1 MAAADAKQLME
12 VMQTLIRQSI
22 SAQSSSNEEVLGQVV
37 LVKND
42 LEELV
47 WRQNIK
53 IEELAGRLGDADLRL
68 ANLQTMTDRGG
79 NFVERVD
86 LIEDSVAEGALRSG
100 DRIAGLSSRIR
111 VLELASS
118 AVMNK
123 SAAPTE
129 GDIVYVDGL
138 KSDLYNRRFGSIC
151 GFDSTS
157 GRFLVSFW
165 HDLEPNKFLL
175 QNLQVGMKCPRCES
189 CLGGRTYC
197 GACNFGSLDGGL
209 SLLPRPEP
217 NCIR

>member
-1 MAAADAKQLME
+1 M
-12 VMQTLIRQSI
+12 
-22 SAQSSSNEEVLGQVV
+22 
-37 LVKND
+37 
-42 LEELV
+42 
-47 WRQNIK
+47 
-53 IEELAGRLGDADLRL
+53 RL
-68 ANLQTMTDRGG
+68 ANLRTMPGRGD
-79 NFVERVD
+79 NFVKRVD
-86 LIEDSVAEGALRSG
+86 HMEDSFAKRALRSG

-138 KSDLYNRRFGSIC
+138 KSGLYNWRFGSMC
-151 GFDSTS
+151 GCDSAS

-209 SLLPRPEP
+209 SLLPRPESDCLHAP
-217 NCIR
+217 KMTQ